1 MSVLRKIPAAVVQRL
16 PQYLAFVR
24 DCRTANGQYVRS
36 EDIAYALGLTPSTVR
51 QDFTHLD
58 FSDGRKRGYDIAEIE
73 RGLTRVLDVDKEKRV
88 VIAGAGNLGRALALH
103 GNLGTYGFHVRGI
116 VDIDPKIVGKSIGKF
131 VVQNIK
137 YVANIIREERIE
149 IGVIAVPAKSAQ
161 NVADR
166 LILGGVR
173 GLLNLAFTRIVAPRR
188 VPVCNV
194 RIVSGLLVLSAA
206 MTKWRRSPCDA
217 FMNVPNN
224 VRSAGGR

>member
-1 MSVLRKIPAAVVQRL
+1 MSVSKKIPAVVVQRL

-24 DCRTANGQYVRS
+24 DWGIANGKYVSS
-36 EDIAYALGLTPSTVR
+36 EDIASGLGLTPSTVR

-58 FSDGRKRGYDIAEIE
+58 FSDGKRRGYDIDEINRE
-73 RGLTRVLDVDKEKRV
+73 LIRVLDMDNDKRV

-116 VDIDPKIVGKSIGKF
+116 VDINPKVIGERFGKF

-137 YVANIIREERIE
+137 YVAKIVRDERID

-173 GLLNLAFTRIVAPRR
+173 GLLNLAFTRVVVPKKVR
-188 VPVCNV
+188 VIDV
-194 RIVSGLLVLSAA
+194 RIISGLLLLSHI
-206 MTKWRRSPCDA
+206 MNEQFPSSHVHGSRRSQTNA
-217 FMNVPNN
+217 
-224 VRSAGGR
+224 